1 MTTEEL
7 MKNEELAEFV
17 TEDLE
22 DFEPSTEIGYAVWAI
37 GYKADGTVTEADMLI
52 GEFQNPDE
60 AIAKA
65 KSVTL
70 ADVVHQAAEEDDGSE
85 PEDVAFISIEVET
98 VVDCE
103 EGTMNIGTIFKKE
116 IPVCEDDDGY
126 EEDEYS
132 EVVCIRTDEY
142 TLLEDGSIEVDC
154 SILKDF
160 NKNDNVQFMFIE
172 ENSDSTPILTYK
184 IISKT
189 TANKYI
195 CEFIY

>member
-7 MKNEELAEFV
+7 MKNEELASYV

-22 DFEPSTEIGYAVWAI
+22 DFEASTEIGYAVWAI

-52 GEFQNPDE
+52 AEFQNPDE

-70 ADVVHQAAEEDDGSE
+70 ADVVHQAADEDDGSE
-85 PEDVAFISIEVET
+85 PEDVAYISIEVET

-103 EGTMNIGTIFKKE
+103 EGTMNIGTIFKRE
-116 IPVCEDDDGY
+116 IPVCEN
-126 EEDEYS
+126 EPEDEYA
-132 EVVCIRTDEY
+132 EVVCITDKEY

-154 SILKDF
+154 SILKNF
-160 NKNDNVQFMFIE
+160 NKNDTVQFMFIE
-172 ENSDSTPILTYK
+172 ENSDTTPILTYR

-195 CEFIY
+195 CEFVY

>member
-7 MKNEELAEFV
+7 MKNEELASYV

-22 DFEPSTEIGYAVWAI
+22 DFEASTEIGYAVWAI
-37 GYKADGTVTEADMLI
+37 GYKADGTMTEADMLI
-52 GEFQNPDE
+52 AEFQNPDE

-70 ADVVHQAAEEDDGSE
+70 ADVVHQAADEDDGSE
-85 PEDVAFISIEVET
+85 PEDVAYISIEVET

-103 EGTMNIGTIFKKE
+103 EGTMNIGTIFKRE
-116 IPVCEDDDGY
+116 IPVCDD
-126 EEDEYS
+126 EPEDEYS
-132 EVVCIRTDEY
+132 EVVCITDKEY

-154 SILKDF
+154 SILKNF
-160 NKNDNVQFMFIE
+160 NKNDTVQFMFIE
-172 ENSDSTPILTYK
+172 ENSDTTPILTYR

-195 CEFIY
+195 CEFVY

>member
-7 MKNEELAEFV
+7 MKNEELAEFI

-37 GYKADGTVTEADMLI
+37 GYTADGTVTEADMLL

-70 ADVVHQAAEEDDGSE
+70 AEVVHQAAEEYDGGE
-85 PEDVAFISIEVET
+85 PEDVAYISIEVET

-103 EGTMNIGTIFKKE
+103 EGTMNVGTIFKRE
-116 IPVCEDDDGY
+116 LPVF
-126 EEDEYS
+126 EEESDEEECG

-154 SILKDF
+154 AILKNF

-172 ENSDSTPILTYK
+172 ENSDMTPILTYK

-195 CEFIY
+195 CEFVY

>member
-37 GYKADGTVTEADMLI
+37 GYAADGTVTEADMLL

-70 ADVVHQAAEEDDGSE
+70 AEVVHQAAEEYDGRE
-85 PEDVAFISIEVET
+85 PEDVAYISIEVET

-103 EGTMNIGTIFKKE
+103 EGTMNVGTIFKKE
-116 IPVCEDDDGY
+116 LPVF
-126 EEDEYS
+126 EEEPDEEES
-132 EVVCIRTDEY
+132 GEVVCIRTDEY
-142 TLLEDGSIEVDC
+142 TLREDGSIEVDC
-154 SILKDF
+154 AILKNF

-172 ENSDSTPILTYK
+172 ENSDTTPILTYK

-195 CEFIY
+195 CEFVY